1 MQSEGGPFKIR
12 AKGSSS
18 GSPIATAKE
27 EAAMLWSW
35 FLNHLLAAFH
45 STVAVHAMLL
55 LLLLFFAVYNF
66 DRMMKLDQRYKLV
79 LHPVGLQGIARLALH
94 VLLHCPW
101 MLCRRPH
108 Q

>member
-1 MQSEGGPFKIR
+1 MQLEGGPFKIR

-18 GSPIATAKE
+18 GSPIATTKE
-27 EAAMLWSW
+27 ETAMFWSW

-45 STVAVHAMLL
+45 SAVAVHAL
-55 LLLLFFAVYNF
+55 LLLLFAVFNL
-66 DRMMKLDQRYKLV
+66 DRMMKLDQGYKLV
-79 LHPVGLQGIARLALH
+79 LHPVGLQGIERLALH
-94 VLLHCPW
+94 ALLHCPW